1 MLPSTNFTHAA
12 IGCAHTLPPH
22 APHTSPSRLLT
33 GRAKRDAIVTKMRG
47 DGSMPAPARL
57 TPGSGTASEG
67 GCGEEDAF
75 LITCDQVVLHAGRI
89 LEKPESEDECRQFI
103 R

>member
-1 MLPSTNFTHAA
+1 MLQSGAHILPILHSPHFSLPS
-12 IGCAHTLPPH
+12 PP
-22 APHTSPSRLLT
+22 PC
-33 GRAKRDAIVTKMRG
+33 RAKRDAIVTKMRG
-47 DGSMPAPARL
+47 DGSMPAPALL

-67 GCGEEDAF
+67 GGGEADAF